1 MHESIS
7 YRFRGG
13 WEFDARRSFR
23 FNGPPGEA
31 VGMSGCPQL
40 GPDGKC
46 QGLYLGFA
54 CIRAKCLMQ
63 DKEAVCPHCIG
74 GDYCTKYNRFGCIG
88 PENCATENDYLAHIR
103 QARDKA
109 LG

>member
-1 MHESIS
+1 
-7 YRFRGG
+7 
-13 WEFDARRSFR
+13 
-23 FNGPPGEA
+23 
-31 VGMSGCPQL
+31 MSGCPQL

-54 CIRAKCLMQ
+54 CIRDKCLMQ
-63 DKEAVCPHCIG
+63 DKEAACPHCIG

-103 QARDKA
+103 QARDKHWA
-109 LG
+109 SKAPFLSGAPLPPARPAPLTPAGQ